1 MKFVATLAAVLAA
14 TSAFANPP
22 AAAPASKGDPKAAE
36 SIVNQVCAGCHAV
49 DGNSAAAAN
58 PKLAG
63 LNAEYLYKQLT
74 EFKSGDRKNA
84 VMSGMV
90 ASLNPQDMLNLAA
103 YYSAQQPKPATS
115 KDQALALTGQ
125 KIYRGGVLGAGV
137 PACASCHGAQGKGI
151 PAQFPRLA
159 GQHSDYIYT
168 QLNDFRVGKRAND
181 GAKMMRTIAA
191 KMTDADMHAVA
202 AYIQGLR

>member
-1 MKFVATLAAVLAA
+1 MKLVVTLAAALVA
-14 TSAFANPP
+14 TSAFASETP
-22 AAAPASKGDPKAAE
+22 AAASKGDPKKAE
-36 SIVNQVCAGCHAV
+36 PIVAQLCAGCHAA

-63 LNAEYLYKQLT
+63 VNYEYLYKQLR
-74 EFKSGDRKNA
+74 EFKSGDRKNP

-90 ASLNPQDMLNLAA
+90 AGLSDDDMKNLAA
-103 YYSAQQPKPATS
+103 YYSMQTPKAGTS
-115 KDQALALTGQ
+115 KDKDLALVGR
-125 KIYRGGVLGAGV
+125 KIYHGGVQGAGV
-137 PACASCHGAQGKGI
+137 PACASCHGVQGKGI

-159 GQHSDYIYT
+159 GQHGDYIYS
-168 QLNDFRVGKRAND
+168 QLNLFRTGARAND

-191 KMTDADMHAVA
+191 KMTDDDMKAVS